1 MQPKTNIKLFMDIPA
16 STISDAVEEITG
28 FRGYMDQK
36 IKPIFPVRIVGYAV
50 TVLNQRASKPKAPLL
65 LMEAIDEANEGDV
78 LVNVFEDAGENASS
92 WGGLLTE
99 GALQKK
105 LAGTITNSPTRDAW
119 EITNKKYP
127 VFSNGT
133 TPSTGGGKYSVV
145 AKNIPVTCGGVTVRP
160 GDLVV
165 GDPDG
170 VVIVPRENVDEVY
183 KVCVKIEADEKEMV
197 KDMQKTGSLLATFKK
212 IERI

>member
-1 MQPKTNIKLFMDIPA
+1 MEKINNIKKFLDIPA
-16 STISDAVEEITG
+16 STISDAVESITG

-36 IKPIFPVRIVGYAV
+36 IKPIFPVKIVGFAV
-50 TVLNQRASKPKAPLL
+50 TVLNQRASKPKAPVV
-65 LMEAIDEANEGDV
+65 LMEAIDEANEGDI
-78 LVNVFEDAGENASS
+78 LINVFQDAGENASA

-99 GALQKK
+99 GAIQKK
-105 LAGTITNSPTRDAW
+105 LGGTITNSATRDSW
-119 EITNKKYP
+119 EIITKKYP

-133 TPSTGGGKYSVV
+133 TPATGGGKYSVV
-145 AKNIPVTCGGVTVRP
+145 AKNIPVSCGGVTVNP

-170 VVIVPRENVDEVY
+170 VVVVPREHINTVY
-183 KVCVKIEADEKEMV
+183 ELCAKIESDEKKMV